1 MSNERRIYTLEGLTP
16 EVRAVCFAKCSRSP
30 EPFDEI
36 AKELTEEKSS
46 EFHEKWVV
54 GYGHSSVAEH
64 AVLSIAIENV
74 SILATKVIE
83 DSRLASYTEKS
94 TRYQVFDKNRYLKPA
109 QIMQSDLARVYEE
122 AGDFLFETYEKL
134 SAPMAEFIK
143 KREPKSEKTTDKMYE
158 SVVKAK
164 VCDNIRYLLPTAT
177 LTNLGMTINARNLD
191 WSITKLLSHPLEE
204 MQEIGSQLK
213 FEAAKVTPTLE
224 KFAAPNPYLMETTK
238 SLKELSGR
246 VFENEK
252 PTDAAPDSLRHPALD
267 AGSRISAVASSG
279 MTGSVKIVDYDRDA
293 ENKLV
298 AALLYKS
305 SNLPYGQIKKKV
317 DSMPASI
324 KSSIIDESLRRRSP
338 FDRPLR
344 ELEHIFYSFDILMD
358 YGAFR
363 DVQRHR
369 MATQTNQAVTTAHGY
384 STPQDIIDAG
394 LEPQYKLA
402 MERAANAY
410 EKIVKIFPDEA
421 QYIVPLAFRKRTLFT
436 WNLRELHH
444 FISLRSGKKGHISY
458 RRIAQQCFKELE
470 KIHPL
475 LAKYIRVDMSD
486 ETVSTV
492 GVKIN

>member
-1 MSNERRIYTLEGLTP
+1 MSNEYRIYTLEGLTP

-30 EPFDEI
+30 ESFDEI

-64 AVLSIAIENV
+64 AVLSLAMENV

-83 DSRLASYTEKS
+83 DNRLASYTEKS

-109 QIMQSDLARVYEE
+109 RLMSSSLGALYEQT
-122 AGDFLFETYEKL
+122 GDFLFETYQKL
-134 SAPMAEFIK
+134 STPMAEFIK
-143 KREPKSEKTTDKMYE
+143 KREPKSEKTADKMYE
-158 SVVKAK
+158 SVIKAK
-164 VCDNIRYLLPTAT
+164 VCDNIRYLLPAAT
-177 LTNLGMTINARNLD
+177 LTNLGMTVNARNLD
-191 WSITKLLSHPLEE
+191 WAITKLMSHPLEE
-204 MQEIGSQLK
+204 MQAIGAGLK
-213 FEAAKVTPTLE
+213 SEAAKITPTLE

-238 SLKELSGR
+238 ELKNLSDYLL
-246 VFENEK
+246 
-252 PTDAAPDSLRHPALD
+252 PCHPALD
-267 AGSRISAVASSG
+267 AGSHKSSNRD
-279 MTGSVKIVDYDRDA
+279 SVSIVDFDHDA
-293 ENKLV
+293 ENKLI
-298 AALLYKS
+298 AALFYKG
-305 SNLPYGQIKKKV
+305 SNLPYAQIKEKV
-317 DSMPASI
+317 DKMPRSI
-324 KSSIIDESLRRRSP
+324 KELIVDEAMKRRSP

-344 ELEHIFYSFDILMD
+344 ELEHIYYTFDILMD

-369 MATQTNQAVTTAHGY
+369 MATQTNQAVTTAHGF

-394 LEPQYKLA
+394 CESAYKIA
-402 MERAANAY
+402 MERAAETY
-410 EKIVKIFPDEA
+410 EKIAAQFPDEA

-458 RRIAQQCFKELE
+458 RRIAQQCFKEIE

-492 GVKIN
+492 GVKL